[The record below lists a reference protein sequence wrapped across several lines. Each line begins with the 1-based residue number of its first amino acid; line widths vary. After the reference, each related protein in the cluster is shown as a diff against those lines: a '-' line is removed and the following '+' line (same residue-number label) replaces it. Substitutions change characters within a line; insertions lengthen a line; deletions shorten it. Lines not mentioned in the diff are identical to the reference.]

1 MYLEKKTYA
10 ICTQSMYYILVF
22 FYFTITAINLII
34 ILIIITNVLFISY
47 IHLPLNVH
55 QESEIFGL
63 NNNFQN
69 SLNSMKQCHTNWHM
83 CLPTVHIV
91 HMVKDKNASLA
102 TIHWPYSVSLSAPAP
117 DCKGWWASHICN
129 LFRGTML

>member
-1 MYLEKKTYA
+1 
-10 ICTQSMYYILVF
+10 MYYILLF

-34 ILIIITNVLFISY
+34 ISIIITNVLFISY

-63 NNNFQN
+63 NNNFRN

-91 HMVKDKNASLA
+91 HMVGQECQPCNNPLTLFSQLVC
-102 TIHWPYSVSLSAPAP
+102 PSSRPQGMVSFT
-117 DCKGWWASHICN
+117 H
-129 LFRGTML
+129 M